1 MKSADRALRV
11 LQTLARHARPM
22 PTMAIARACNVPKS
36 SAHNLLN
43 TMRALGFV
51 SYYPT
56 DHAWG
61 LGPSAFEVGAA
72 YLRAGAME
80 RLARPELEVLAN
92 ETGASAQLWAPVG
105 AEVVCIECV
114 PPDGVRA
121 ALSIET
127 GTRLPVAGTAPG
139 RAMLAVL
146 PPSQARLMPDPSK
159 GNGREWGDPAGL
171 EDVRAAGFA
180 RDVGGLGPG
189 VGCVATAIVARDGL
203 PLGAVGIAHVSV
215 NGDHGRAAQLSD
227 AVVRAASRLSGI
239 ISGGVAMAPAIPGPV
254 TDD

>member
-80 RLARPELEVLAN
+80 RIARPELATLAN
-92 ETGASAQLWAPVG
+92 ETESSAQLWAPVG
-105 AEVVCIECV
+105 SEIVCIECV

-121 ALSIET
+121 ALRVDT
-127 GTRLPVAGTAPG
+127 GTRLPFVGTAPG
-139 RAMLAVL
+139 RAMLATL
-146 PPSQARLMPDPSK
+146 PPAQARLMPDPANR
-159 GNGREWGDPAGL
+159 NGPREWGDPSGL
-171 EDVRAAGFA
+171 EEVRGAGYAQDSGGFA
-180 RDVGGLGPG
+180 PG
-189 VGCVATAIVARDGL
+189 VGCIASAVVARDGL
-203 PLGAVGIAHVSV
+203 PLGAVSVIHVSF
-215 NGDHGRAAQLSD
+215 NGDSERGAYLSG
-227 AVVRAASRLSGI
+227 AVTRAASRLSGVI
-239 ISGGVAMAPAIPGPV
+239 AGGVAMAAVIPEAAV
-254 TDD
+254 